1 MGCENSE
8 WLLALCTLGGGLKC
22 HLSISGTT
30 VEDVYLPSV
39 PITAAPEERSLDAGK
54 WARLTEMLCRS
65 TQNTADQPR
74 SVSRPT
80 CQQVQ
85 NSARGQSKS
94 RKEPTMATLARPV
107 QPAPSPLL
115 EIIEPLLSVPQAAK
129 ILGISQCTLR
139 NWIQRKKIARV
150 KVGGRVMFRPDT
162 IREFIAY
169 NTRPASG

>member
-1 MGCENSE
+1 
-8 WLLALCTLGGGLKC
+8 
-22 HLSISGTT
+22 
-30 VEDVYLPSV
+30 
-39 PITAAPEERSLDAGK
+39 
-54 WARLTEMLCRS
+54 
-65 TQNTADQPR
+65 
-74 SVSRPT
+74 
-80 CQQVQ
+80 
-85 NSARGQSKS
+85 
-94 RKEPTMATLARPV
+94 MATLPRPV

-115 EIIEPLLSVPQAAK
+115 EVKLEVIEPLLSVPQAAK

>member
-1 MGCENSE
+1 LRRSFDRHHIPIYTVACGPDPRPIPD
-8 WLLALCTLGGGLKC
+8 LKRAQA
-22 HLSISGTT
+22 
-30 VEDVYLPSV
+30 VEY
-39 PITAAPEERSLDAGK
+39 
-54 WARLTEMLCRS
+54 
-65 TQNTADQPR
+65 AD
-74 SVSRPT
+74 
-80 CQQVQ
+80 
-85 NSARGQSKS
+85 RGQSKS
-94 RKEPTMATLARPV
+94 GKETTMATLPRPA

-115 EIIEPLLSVPQAAK
+115 EVIEPLLSVPQAVK